1 VWPQPWSNAESWLKM
16 SGSIRQ
22 IAAVTTMGLR
32 AIPDRV
38 GTSLVIVIGMALVVA
53 VTVSI
58 LSMSVGF
65 MRTVHNTGREDR
77 AILLS
82 HDSQYEFASAISR
95 ENTLSIADLP
105 GIKLASDGKPI
116 VSAEYLVAVLVAK
129 KSDGLD
135 AYVTLRGVGPKA
147 TALRPE
153 IKLVSGRM
161 FAPARHE
168 LIVGKSALAQFEG
181 LEVGAQV
188 PMPESDW
195 TITGSFES
203 NGDEHESEL
212 LADSETLLSAMRANT
227 FHSVTVMLN
236 SPESLQQFQAAIT
249 ANPTLAVDA
258 TRETQFVADQSQYL
272 NAFLT
277 LIAYVVGGIMG
288 LGATFG
294 ALNTMYTA
302 ISARAIEIA
311 TLRAIGFSGTAVVV
325 SVLAESSLLAVSGAA
340 IGALV
345 AWVGFNGN
353 LHAVGGLV
361 FRLAVSPSLVAIGI
375 GFAFTLGL
383 IGGVFP
389 AIRAARLPIADAFK

>member
-1 VWPQPWSNAESWLKM
+1 
-16 SGSIRQ
+16 
-22 IAAVTTMGLR
+22 MGLR

-53 VTVSI
+53 VTISI

-77 AILLS
+77 AIVLS
-82 HDSQYEFASAISR
+82 HDSQDEFASAISR
-95 ENTLSIADLP
+95 ENALSIADLS

-116 VSAEYLVAVLVAK
+116 VSAEYLVALLVAK
-129 KSDGLD
+129 KADGLD
-135 AYVTLRGVGPKA
+135 AYVTLRGIGSKA
-147 TALRPE
+147 AELRPE

-161 FAPARHE
+161 FVPARNK

-188 PMPESDW
+188 LMPEGDW

-212 LADSETLLSAMRANT
+212 LADSETVLSAMRANT
-227 FHSVTVMLN
+227 FHSVTVMLR
-236 SPESLQQFQAAIT
+236 SPGSLEQFQAAIA
-249 ANPTLAVDA
+249 ANPTLVVDV
-258 TRETQFVADQSQYL
+258 TRETQFVADQSKYL
-272 NAFLT
+272 NTFLT
-277 LIAYVVGGIMG
+277 LIAYIVGGIMG

-302 ISARAIEIA
+302 ISARAVEIA
-311 TLRAIGFSGTAVVV
+311 TLRAIGFSGTAVAV
-325 SVLAESSLLAVSGAA
+325 SVLAESLLLAVSGAA
-340 IGALV
+340 IGACA

-361 FRLAVSPSLVAIGI
+361 FKLAVSPSLVGLGI

-383 IGGVFP
+383 FGGLFP
-389 AIRAARLPIADAFK
+389 AIRAARRPIADAFRAT